1 MPVLFRKSWLRAVL
15 LGCWVALA
23 AGCLPQENDKPA
35 NQTAAGSDA
44 AQNASAQ
51 AAAEQEEAV
60 IGDLGGQPVRLPR
73 YVDLV
78 QYDDSPGF
86 DLERL
91 RDYRPPKRTFDSKL
105 MSFGYYYNYETDE
118 PKDDSNFQRYREDES
133 KPASKWV
140 DVGVSSGRMYLGSDT
155 AWDDN
160 FYMDLRGGTYLYQP
174 YTQLPKQQYGLD
186 VYAQLGND
194 PKTNRPWREHEDAQD
209 FFVYRDEQ
217 GHVHSKI
224 RCSNKTTVPNPPCD
238 HQFIL
243 TDDMKVIVG
252 MLYSRQNL
260 PHWRKIER
268 QVEARLRS
276 FIVNPADEQE
286 ISSIHNQ
293 H

>member
-23 AGCLPQENDKPA
+23 AGCLPQENAKPA

-118 PKDDSNFQRYREDES
+118 PKDDSNFQRYRE
-133 KPASKWV
+133 
-140 DVGVSSGRMYLGSDT
+140 
-155 AWDDN
+155 
-160 FYMDLRGGTYLYQP
+160 
-174 YTQLPKQQYGLD
+174 
-186 VYAQLGND
+186 
-194 PKTNRPWREHEDAQD
+194 
-209 FFVYRDEQ
+209 
-217 GHVHSKI
+217 
-224 RCSNKTTVPNPPCD
+224 
-238 HQFIL
+238 
-243 TDDMKVIVG
+243 
-252 MLYSRQNL
+252 
-260 PHWRKIER
+260 
-268 QVEARLRS
+268 
-276 FIVNPADEQE
+276 
-286 ISSIHNQ
+286 
-293 H
+293 

>member
-15 LGCWVALA
+15 LGCWAALA

-118 PKDDSNFQRYREDES
+118 LKDDSNFQRYREDES

-140 DVGVSSGRMYLGSDT
+140 SVGITSGRMYRFDWKV
-155 AWDDN
+155 WDDGVRWT
-160 FYMDLRGGTYLYQP
+160 LEHGWSLKRP
-174 YTQLPKQQYGLD
+174 YTKLPEKQHGLD
-186 VYAQLGND
+186 VYVQLGTD
-194 PKTNRPWREHEDAQD
+194 PKTRKPWREHRDAEDL
-209 FFVYRDEQ
+209 FIYKNEQ
-217 GHVHSKI
+217 NHFSTEI
-224 RCSNKTTVPNPPCD
+224 ICSNRNIPNPPCE
-238 HQFIL
+238 HEFFM
-243 TDDMKVIVG
+243 TDDMKLIVY
-252 MLYSRQNL
+252 LQYSRQSL

-276 FIVNPADEQE
+276 FIVNPANKQE